1 MHFEL
6 FSGPYLFLIC
16 CNTLANQENFLIVFS
31 MPIWGF
37 FEYMS
42 WLFLSCRYVLSN
54 NKGFIEDIKEHVV
67 IAFLFHIELR

>member
-1 MHFEL
+1 
-6 FSGPYLFLIC
+6 
-16 CNTLANQENFLIVFS
+16 

-54 NKGFIEDIKEHVV
+54 NKDFIEDVMEHVV